1 MSAAFAEYRRLAGAD
16 SSADVLAGSYEWHA
30 IRRLGELQR
39 AGETPALSETRPIVL
54 SIGRGVWSRL
64 TDLAG
69 WVEQIQK
76 AGVTAMLV
84 EAGTSGVDRNQV
96 GRAGVYFRTTT
107 VPVVDDFFGRLI
119 PLAHAKGLA
128 VIAVLDLHQAT
139 WMAPKPDW
147 VVRQPESNA
156 ESSSRSLG
164 VVNVL
169 HPDYQQTVSRIVDD
183 LGRTEVDGLMLQ
195 ARRPTGFAGELDA
208 PAKNTFETMV
218 VQPIDADPKSPVFW
232 KWAGWK
238 SRSYLRFAEQL
249 REQFRRERRTR
260 LVAIAVHSSA
270 VLDPKA
276 ALIQFG
282 EDLFE
287 TKLRGFDVVVLPG
300 AETIRVDPTSMD
312 VSQRSLPKAG
322 GTYFWPA
329 TSFNMTDPA
338 NVPTSLQ
345 SVLATLSVQGPI
357 VLMDEG
363 ALP

>member
-1 MSAAFAEYRRLAGAD
+1 MKSTISFQVWSLRDNALSTIEPCHAAILSLIVAILLVLASCRPATGPFSASPVEQGIDVELDAQTRSLHEAYRAYVQGRYAKASLLFKRFVESHAHSPRVSEARWWLARSYEAQGNMSAAFAEYRRLAGTD
-16 SSADVLAGSYEWHA
+16 SSPDVLAGSYEWHA

-64 TDLAG
+64 TDLAA
-69 WVEQIQK
+69 WVDQIQK

-147 VVRQPESNA
+147 AVRQPESNA

-183 LGRTEVDGLMLQ
+183 LGRTEVDGLILQ

-218 VQPIDADPKSPVFW
+218 GQPIDADPNSPVFW

-238 SRSYLRFAEQL
+238 S
-249 REQFRRERRTR
+249 
-260 LVAIAVHSSA
+260 
-270 VLDPKA
+270 
-276 ALIQFG
+276 
-282 EDLFE
+282 
-287 TKLRGFDVVVLPG
+287 
-300 AETIRVDPTSMD
+300 
-312 VSQRSLPKAG
+312 
-322 GTYFWPA
+322 
-329 TSFNMTDPA
+329 
-338 NVPTSLQ
+338 
-345 SVLATLSVQGPI
+345 
-357 VLMDEG
+357 
-363 ALP
+363 